1 MRLFIAEKPELAR
14 AIASG
19 IDSKFDKK
27 LDHIVAGGDIITWA
41 FGHILELC
49 EPNEYDEKYN
59 NWNLAD
65 LPFEINN
72 FKYKPKEKSKAQL
85 KAIIKFIND
94 NQITEIINCG
104 DYDEEGQ
111 ILIDEIIIYSKTN
124 KPVKR
129 MLLQDITEAGIK
141 KSLKDL
147 KPNFDFKGM
156 SDSGF
161 ARSQAD
167 WIVGLNLTRAYT
179 IKARQNAMNIKVL
192 SVGRVQTPILGL
204 IVNRDK
210 EHESHQS
217 SYYYSVTAN
226 INTQGFNI
234 PMRYKLN
241 KDEKIIDES
250 VANNIKAQT
259 QGKNGLV
266 TKATHENKKEFSPLP
281 YSLLILQAECSKK
294 FGYKPDKVLE
304 ITQSLRENHKA
315 ISYNRSDCQ
324 YLNENTFQECP
335 NILKAVANNLNLDI
349 SKCDTTIK
357 HSAFNDEFVTAHT
370 GIIPLANPNVKN
382 LSKEELNIYTL
393 ICKRFV
399 ALFYPPMEY
408 ISTNLEVSVDEH
420 KFISSA
426 KKILKFGYKEVY
438 NESDDEESD
447 DEIKQDLSSI
457 KENEVAL
464 IDEVKISKEQTKPK
478 PYYTMATLLKDLTS
492 VSKYVKDE
500 KIKKL
505 LQEKDKG
512 KKGENGGIGTPA
524 TRSEHIKNLF
534 LRGYIIEKGKNIVS
548 SELGRQLYSVAPEI
562 LTSVDLT
569 ALWFEEQK
577 EISAGIK
584 SKDEFLLGVKQVVR
598 DEINRLKEEN
608 FKMNLV
614 NNETHKCPKCQSNL
628 RRLESKNKK
637 GKFYWGC
644 VNWQNCDIG
653 FINDENGKPNFNNS
667 SKEIDKTYKCPK
679 CQNGFLQKKKG
690 ISKSG
695 REYFW
700 YGCSQWKNGC
710 DFSCLEKD
718 GQPNF
723 ESSK

>member
-19 IDSKFDKK
+19 IDSKFKK
-27 LDHIVAGGDIITWA
+27 NLDHIVVNNGDIITWS

-49 EPNEYDEKYN
+49 EPHEYNEKYQ
-59 NWNLAD
+59 NWDLNY
-65 LPFEINN
+65 LPFEINK
-72 FKYKPKEKSKAQL
+72 FKYKPIEKAKSQL
-85 KAIIKFIND
+85 NAIIKLIND
-94 NQITEIINCG
+94 SKVTEIIHCG

-111 ILIDEIIIYSKTN
+111 ILIDEIINYSKTN

-141 KSLKDL
+141 KSLNDL
-147 KPNFDFKGM
+147 RPNLDFKGI

-167 WIVGLNLTRAYT
+167 WLVGLNLTRAYT
-179 IKARQNAMNIKVL
+179 IKARQFGVNLKVL

-210 EHESHQS
+210 EHESHQT
-217 SYYYSVTAN
+217 SYYYNITAN
-226 INTQGFNI
+226 IDTQGLNI

-241 KDEKIIDES
+241 KDEKITDES
-250 VANNIKAQT
+250 IANNIKANT
-259 QGKNGLV
+259 QNKNGLV
-266 TKATHENKKEFSPLP
+266 TKATHESKKEFAPLP
-281 YSLLILQAECSKK
+281 YSLLLLQAECSKK
-294 FGYKPDKVLE
+294 FGYKPDEVLK

-335 NILKAVANNLNLDI
+335 SILKAISNNLNLDI

-357 HSAFNDEFVTAHT
+357 HLAFNDEFVTAHT
-370 GIIPLANPNVKN
+370 GIIPLANQSVKN
-382 LSKEELNIYTL
+382 LSKDELNVYTL

-408 ISTNLEVSVDEH
+408 IATNLEVSVDEH

-426 KKILKFGYKEVY
+426 KKILKFGYKEIY

-447 DEIKQDLSSI
+447 DEIKQDLTSI
-457 KENEVAL
+457 KENETAL
-464 IDEVKISKEQTKPK
+464 INEVKISKEQTKPK

-524 TRSEHIKNLF
+524 TRSEHIANLF
-534 LRGYIIEKGKNIVS
+534 KRGYIIEKGKNIIS
-548 SELGRQLYSVAPEI
+548 SEFGRQLYEVAPKI

-577 EISAGIK
+577 EISTKAK
-584 SKDEFLLGVKQVVR
+584 SKDEFLLGVKQVIN
-598 DEINRLKEEN
+598 DEINRLKQGN
-608 FKMNLV
+608 FKMNLS
-614 NNETHKCPKCQSNL
+614 NQETYQCPKCQSNL

-644 VNWQNCDIG
+644 ANWQNCDIG
-653 FINDENGKPNFNNS
+653 FINDDNGKPNFNNS
-667 SKEIDKTYKCPK
+667 SKEIDQTYKCLK
-679 CQNGFLQKKKG
+679 CQNGFLKKKKG
-690 ISKSG
+690 ISKVG
-695 REYFW
+695 KEYFW
-700 YGCSQWKNGC
+700 WGCSEWKNGC
-710 DFSCLEKD
+710 DFKCFDDNGK
-718 GQPNF
+718 P
-723 ESSK
+723 KI

>member
-14 AIASG
+14 AIANG
-19 IDSKFDKK
+19 MDGKQEKFDGYIK
-27 LDHIVAGGDIITWA
+27 IGNDIITWA

-49 EPNEYDEKYN
+49 EPEEYDEKYSK
-59 NWNLAD
+59 WNLAD
-65 LPFEINN
+65 LPFEIND
-72 FKYKPKEKSKAQL
+72 FKYKPKDKSKAQL
-85 KAIIKFIND
+85 KAIIKLIND
-94 NQITEIINCG
+94 NQITEIVNCG

-147 KPNFDFKGM
+147 RPNSDFKGM

-167 WIVGLNLTRAYT
+167 WLVGLNLTRAYT
-179 IKARQNAMNIKVL
+179 IKARQQNAMSIKVL

-204 IVNRDK
+204 IVSRDK
-210 EHESHQS
+210 EHESHQA
-217 SYYYSVTAN
+217 SYYYNITAN

-234 PMRYKLN
+234 TMRYKLS
-241 KDEKIIDES
+241 KDEKITDES
-250 VANNIKAQT
+250 VANDIKANT
-259 QGKNGLV
+259 QGKNGLI
-266 TKATHENKKEFSPLP
+266 TKATHENKKEFAPLP

-294 FGYKPDKVLE
+294 FGYKPDQVLK
-304 ITQSLRENHKA
+304 ITQSLRETHKA

-349 SKCDTTIK
+349 FKCDTTIK

-426 KKILKFGYKEVY
+426 KKILKAGYKEIY

-447 DEIKQDLSSI
+447 DEIKQDLTSI
-457 KENEVAL
+457 KENKTTL
-464 IDEVKISKEQTKPK
+464 INEVKISKEQTKPK

-512 KKGENGGIGTPA
+512 KKSENGGIGTPA

-534 LRGYIIEKGKNIVS
+534 ERGYIVQKGKNIIS
-548 SELGRQLYSVAPEI
+548 SELGRQLYSVAPQI

-584 SKDEFLLGVKQVVR
+584 SKDEFLLGVKQVVK
-598 DEINRLKEEN
+598 DEINRLEGN
-608 FKMNLV
+608 FKMNLS
-614 NNETHKCPKCQSNL
+614 NQETTYQCPKCQSPL
-628 RRLESKNKK
+628 RRLEAKNKK
-637 GKFYWGC
+637 GRFYWGC
-644 VNWQNCDIG
+644 ANYKNCNIG
-653 FINDENGKPNFNNS
+653 FINDDNGKPNFDNKP
-667 SKEIDKTYKCPK
+667 KEIDQTHKCPK
-679 CQNGFLQKKKG
+679 CQNGFLQKQKAV
-690 ISKSG
+690 SKAG
-695 REYFW
+695 KEYFW
-700 YGCSQWKNGC
+700 WGCSEWKNGC
-710 DFSCLEKD
+710 DLKCFDDNGKPKI
-718 GQPNF
+718 Q
-723 ESSK
+723 

>member
-14 AIASG
+14 AIANG
-19 IDSKFDKK
+19 MDGKQEKFDGYIKN
-27 LDHIVAGGDIITWA
+27 GNDIITWA

-85 KAIIKFIND
+85 KAIIKLIND

-147 KPNFDFKGM
+147 RPNSDFQGM

-179 IKARQNAMNIKVL
+179 IKARQQNAMNIKVL

-204 IVNRDK
+204 IVARDK
-210 EHESHQS
+210 EHESHQA

-226 INTQGFNI
+226 IDTQGLNI
-234 PMRYKLN
+234 PMRYKLS
-241 KDEKIIDES
+241 KDEKITDES
-250 VANNIKAQT
+250 VANDIKANT
-259 QGKNGLV
+259 QGKNGLI
-266 TKATHENKKEFSPLP
+266 TKATHENKKEFAPLP

-408 ISTNLEVSVDEH
+408 IATNLEVSVDEH

-426 KKILKFGYKEVY
+426 KKILKFGYREVY
-438 NESDDEESD
+438 NENDDEESD

-464 IDEVKISKEQTKPK
+464 INEVRISKEQTKPK
-478 PYYTMATLLKDLTS
+478 AYYTMATLLKDLTS

-505 LQEKDKG
+505 LQEKDKN

-534 LRGYIIEKGKNIVS
+534 ERGYIIEKGKNIVS

-577 EISAGIK
+577 EISARIK

-598 DEINRLKEEN
+598 DEINRLKEGN
-608 FKMNLV
+608 FKMNLS
-614 NNETHKCPKCQSNL
+614 NQEKETYQCPKCQ
-628 RRLESKNKK
+628 K
-637 GKFYWGC
+637 
-644 VNWQNCDIG
+644 
-653 FINDENGKPNFNNS
+653 
-667 SKEIDKTYKCPK
+667 
-679 CQNGFLQKKKG
+679 GFLQKKKSVG
-690 ISKSG
+690 KTG
-695 REYFW
+695 KDYFW
-700 YGCSQWKNGC
+700 WGCSEWKNGC
-710 DFSCLEKD
+710 DFKCFDDNGK
-718 GQPNF
+718 PNF
-723 ESSK
+723 DNKTKEIDQTHKCPQCNKGFLQRMKNKKGNWWWGCSEFKQGCKAMYYDDNGKPKIQ

>member
-14 AIASG
+14 AIANG
-19 IDSKFDKK
+19 MDGKQEKFDGYIKIGN
-27 LDHIVAGGDIITWA
+27 DIVTWA

-85 KAIIKFIND
+85 KAIIKLIND
-94 NQITEIINCG
+94 NQITEIVHCG

-147 KPNFDFKGM
+147 RPNSDFQGM

-179 IKARQNAMNIKVL
+179 IKARQQNAMNIKVL

-210 EHESHQS
+210 EHESHQA
-217 SYYYSVTAN
+217 SYYYNVTAN
-226 INTQGFNI
+226 INTQGLNI
-234 PMRYKLN
+234 PMRYKLS
-241 KDEKIIDES
+241 KDEKITDES
-250 VANNIKAQT
+250 VANDIKANT
-259 QGKNGLV
+259 QGKNGLII
-266 TKATHENKKEFSPLP
+266 KATHENKKEFAPLP

-304 ITQSLRENHKA
+304 ITQSLRETHKA

-408 ISTNLEVSVDEH
+408 IATNLEVSVDEYR
-420 KFISSA
+420 FVSSA
-426 KKILKFGYKEVY
+426 KKILKAGYKEVY
-438 NESDDEESD
+438 NESDDEEND

-464 IDEVKISKEQTKPK
+464 INEVKISKEQTKPK

-505 LQEKDKG
+505 LQEKDKN

-534 LRGYIIEKGKNIVS
+534 ERGYIIEKGKNIVS

-577 EISAGIK
+577 EISARIK

-598 DEINRLKEEN
+598 DEINRLKKGN
-608 FKMNLV
+608 FKMNLS
-614 NNETHKCPKCQSNL
+614 NQETYQCPKCQSNL

-637 GKFYWGC
+637 GQFYWGC
-644 VNWQNCDIG
+644 ANYKNCNIG
-653 FINDENGKPNFNNS
+653 FINDDNGKPNFDNK
-667 SKEIDKTYKCPK
+667 SKEIDQTHKCPQCNK
-679 CQNGFLQKKKG
+679 GFLQRMKNKKG
-690 ISKSG
+690 N
-695 REYFW
+695 W
-700 YGCSQWKNGC
+700 WWGCSEFKQGCKAMYYDDNG
-710 DFSCLEKD
+710 KPKI
-718 GQPNF
+718 Q
-723 ESSK
+723 

>member
-14 AIASG
+14 AIANG
-19 IDSKFDKK
+19 MDGKQEKFDGYIK
-27 LDHIVAGGDIITWA
+27 IGNDIITWA

-85 KAIIKFIND
+85 KAIIKLIND
-94 NQITEIINCG
+94 NQITEIVNCG
-104 DYDEEGQ
+104 DFDEEGQ

-147 KPNFDFKGM
+147 RPNSDFKGM

-167 WIVGLNLTRAYT
+167 WLVGLNLTRAYT

-204 IVNRDK
+204 IVARDK
-210 EHESHQS
+210 EHESHQA
-217 SYYYSVTAN
+217 SYYYSITAN
-226 INTQGFNI
+226 INAQGLNI

-241 KDEKIIDES
+241 KDEKITDES
-250 VANNIKAQT
+250 VANDIKANT
-259 QGKNGLV
+259 QGKNGLI
-266 TKATHENKKEFSPLP
+266 TKATHENKKEFAPLP

-304 ITQSLRENHKA
+304 ITQSLRETHKA

-335 NILKAVANNLNLDI
+335 NILKAVANNLNIDI

-408 ISTNLEVSVDEH
+408 IATNLEVSVDEY
-420 KFISSA
+420 KFVSSA
-426 KKILKFGYKEVY
+426 KKILKAGYKEVY
-438 NESDDEESD
+438 NENDDEESD
-447 DEIKQDLSSI
+447 DEIKQDLTSI
-457 KENEVAL
+457 KENETAL
-464 IDEVKISKEQTKPK
+464 INEVKISKEQTKPK
-478 PYYTMATLLKDLTS
+478 AYYTMATLLKDLTS

-534 LRGYIIEKGKNIVS
+534 ERGYIIEKGKNIVS
-548 SELGRQLYSVAPEI
+548 SELGRQLYSIAPEI

-577 EISAGIK
+577 EISARIK
-584 SKDEFLLGVKQVVR
+584 SKDEFLLGVKKVVR
-598 DEINRLKEEN
+598 DEINRLKEGN
-608 FKMNLV
+608 FKMNLS
-614 NNETHKCPKCQSNL
+614 NQEKETYQCPKCQ
-628 RRLESKNKK
+628 K
-637 GKFYWGC
+637 
-644 VNWQNCDIG
+644 
-653 FINDENGKPNFNNS
+653 
-667 SKEIDKTYKCPK
+667 
-679 CQNGFLQKKKG
+679 GFLQKKKSVG
-690 ISKSG
+690 KTG
-695 REYFW
+695 KDYFW
-700 YGCSQWKNGC
+700 WGCSEWKNGC
-710 DFSCLEKD
+710 DFKCFDDNGK
-718 GQPNF
+718 PNF
-723 ESSK
+723 DNKTKEIDQTHKCPQCNKGFLQRMKNKKGNWWWGCSEFKQGCKAMYYDDNGKPKIQ

>member
-27 LDHIVAGGDIITWA
+27 SDHIVAGGDIITWA

-59 NWNLAD
+59 NWNLTD

-72 FKYKPKEKSKAQL
+72 FEYKPKEKSKAQL

-94 NQITEIINCG
+94 NQITEIVNCG

-147 KPNFDFKGM
+147 RPNSDFKGM

-167 WIVGLNLTRAYT
+167 WLVGLNLTRAYT

-210 EHESHQS
+210 EHESHKS
-217 SYYYSVTAN
+217 SYYYNVTAN
-226 INTQGFNI
+226 VNTQGFNI
-234 PMRYKLN
+234 PMRYKLS
-241 KDEKIIDES
+241 KDEKITDES
-250 VANNIKAQT
+250 IANNIKAQT
-259 QGKNGLV
+259 QGKNGLIA
-266 TKATHENKKEFSPLP
+266 KATHENKKEFAPLP

-335 NILKAVANNLNLDI
+335 NILKAVANNLNINI

-408 ISTNLEVSVDEH
+408 IATNLEVSVDEY
-420 KFISSA
+420 KFVSSA
-426 KKILKFGYKEVY
+426 KKILKAGYKEVY

-464 IDEVKISKEQTKPK
+464 IDEVKISQEQTKPK
-478 PYYTMATLLKDLTS
+478 AYYTMATLLKDLTS

-505 LQEKDKG
+505 LQEKDKN

-534 LRGYIIEKGKNIVS
+534 ERGYIIEKGKNIVS

-598 DEINRLKEEN
+598 DEINRLKEGN
-608 FKMNLV
+608 FKMNLS
-614 NNETHKCPKCQSNL
+614 NQEKETYQCPKCQSPL
-628 RRLESKNKK
+628 RRLEAKNKK

-644 VNWQNCDIG
+644 ANYKNCNIG
-653 FINDENGKPNFNNS
+653 FINDDNGKPNFDNKP
-667 SKEIDKTYKCPK
+667 KEIDQTHKCPK
-679 CQNGFLQKKKG
+679 CQKGFLQKQ
-690 ISKSG
+690 KSVG
-695 REYFW
+695 KTGKDYFW
-700 YGCSQWKNGC
+700 WGCSEWKNGC
-710 DFSCLEKD
+710 DFKCFDDNGK
-718 GQPNF
+718 PRI
-723 ESSK
+723 

>member
-14 AIASG
+14 AIANG
-19 IDSKFDKK
+19 MDGKQEKFDGYIK
-27 LDHIVAGGDIITWA
+27 IGNDIITWA

-65 LPFEINN
+65 LPFEIND

-85 KAIIKFIND
+85 KAIIKLIND
-94 NQITEIINCG
+94 NQITEIVHCG

-147 KPNFDFKGM
+147 RPNSDFQGM

-179 IKARQNAMNIKVL
+179 IKARQQNAMNIKVL

-204 IVNRDK
+204 IVARDK
-210 EHESHQS
+210 EHESHQA
-217 SYYYSVTAN
+217 SYYYSITAN
-226 INTQGFNI
+226 INTQGLNI
-234 PMRYKLN
+234 PMRYKLS
-241 KDEKIIDES
+241 KDEKITDES
-250 VANNIKAQT
+250 VANDIKANT
-259 QGKNGLV
+259 QGKNGLI
-266 TKATHENKKEFSPLP
+266 TKATHENKKEFAPLP

-335 NILKAVANNLNLDI
+335 SILKAVANNLNLDI

-408 ISTNLEVSVDEH
+408 ISTNLEVSVDEY
-420 KFISSA
+420 KFVSSA
-426 KKILKFGYKEVY
+426 KKILKAGYKEVY

-457 KENEVAL
+457 KENETAL
-464 IDEVKISKEQTKPK
+464 INEVKISKEQTKPK

-534 LRGYIIEKGKNIVS
+534 ERGYIVEKGKNIVS

-577 EISAGIK
+577 EISARIK

-598 DEINRLKEEN
+598 DEINRLKEGN
-608 FKMNLV
+608 FKMNLS
-614 NNETHKCPKCQSNL
+614 NQEKETYQCPKCQ
-628 RRLESKNKK
+628 K
-637 GKFYWGC
+637 
-644 VNWQNCDIG
+644 
-653 FINDENGKPNFNNS
+653 
-667 SKEIDKTYKCPK
+667 
-679 CQNGFLQKKKG
+679 GFLQKKKSVG
-690 ISKSG
+690 KTG
-695 REYFW
+695 KDYFW
-700 YGCSQWKNGC
+700 WGCSEWKNGC
-710 DFSCLEKD
+710 DFKCFDDNGK
-718 GQPNF
+718 PNF
-723 ESSK
+723 DNKTKEIDQTHKCPQCNKGFLQRMKNKKGNWWWGCSEFKQGCKAMYYDDNGKPKIQ

>member
-14 AIASG
+14 AIANG
-19 IDSKFDKK
+19 MEGKQEKFDG
-27 LDHIVAGGDIITWA
+27 HIKIGNDIITWA

-65 LPFEINN
+65 LPFEIND

-85 KAIIKFIND
+85 KAIIKLIND
-94 NQITEIINCG
+94 NQITEIVHCG

-147 KPNFDFKGM
+147 RPNSDFQGM

-210 EHESHQS
+210 EHESHQA
-217 SYYYSVTAN
+217 SYYYSITAN
-226 INTQGFNI
+226 IDTQGLNI
-234 PMRYKLN
+234 PMRYKLS
-241 KDEKIIDES
+241 KDEKITDES
-250 VANNIKAQT
+250 VANDIKANT
-259 QGKNGLV
+259 QGKNGLI
-266 TKATHENKKEFSPLP
+266 TKATHENKKEFAPLP

-304 ITQSLRENHKA
+304 ITQSLRETHKA

-335 NILKAVANNLNLDI
+335 SILKAVANNLNLDI

-408 ISTNLEVSVDEH
+408 IATNLEVSVDEY
-420 KFISSA
+420 KFVSSA

-457 KENEVAL
+457 KENEVA
-464 IDEVKISKEQTKPK
+464 
-478 PYYTMATLLKDLTS
+478 
-492 VSKYVKDE
+492 
-500 KIKKL
+500 
-505 LQEKDKG
+505 
-512 KKGENGGIGTPA
+512 
-524 TRSEHIKNLF
+524 
-534 LRGYIIEKGKNIVS
+534 
-548 SELGRQLYSVAPEI
+548 
-562 LTSVDLT
+562 
-569 ALWFEEQK
+569 
-577 EISAGIK
+577 
-584 SKDEFLLGVKQVVR
+584 
-598 DEINRLKEEN
+598 
-608 FKMNLV
+608 
-614 NNETHKCPKCQSNL
+614 
-628 RRLESKNKK
+628 
-637 GKFYWGC
+637 
-644 VNWQNCDIG
+644 
-653 FINDENGKPNFNNS
+653 
-667 SKEIDKTYKCPK
+667 
-679 CQNGFLQKKKG
+679 
-690 ISKSG
+690 
-695 REYFW
+695 
-700 YGCSQWKNGC
+700 
-710 DFSCLEKD
+710 
-718 GQPNF
+718 
-723 ESSK
+723 